1 MSMDETRELEQ
12 AVILAEVDR
21 KIRVPVVE
29 FSTPVSTFCADFY
42 LLSVPAASYRSL
54 CQEYRWQATVKHP
67 SIRYVNGFE

>member
-42 LLSVPAASYRSL
+42 FVIRSSRILPLIVPRLAV
-54 CQEYRWQATVKHP
+54 VKHP